1 MHLRRNLPLPG
12 GEQMT
17 NPEKTPVEDPF
28 LRAAVMDLFR
38 ANEAFRAAYRD
49 FERTGDRAPIDR
61 AASLID
67 EARERA
73 SFAQSRRL

>member
-1 MHLRRNLPLPG
+1 
-12 GEQMT
+12 MT
-17 NPEKTPVEDPF
+17 QSGKTVEDPF

-38 ANEAFRAAYRD
+38 ANEAFRTAYRD
-49 FERTGDRAPIDR
+49 FERTGDRSLIDQ
-61 AASLID
+61 AADRID

>member
-1 MHLRRNLPLPG
+1 MHPARNLLPPG
-12 GEQMT
+12 GELMT
-17 NPEKTPVEDPF
+17 NPEKTVEDPF

-49 FERTGDRAPIDR
+49 FERTGDRTPIDR
-61 AASLID
+61 AANLID